1 MNLDRSERL
10 HQDVMTIGTRAQP
23 SGAAAANRA
32 EINLQDILQHA
43 PIWRGAATPSTSAV
57 GLPSGHSALDAALGG
72 SGWPQESLT
81 EILIARE
88 GIGEVSLL
96 LPAFAQITRQKR
108 WLAIVAPPHIPY
120 APALAQ
126 AGVDLS
132 RVLLVHPSARHD
144 ALWAV
149 EQALRA
155 GTCGAVLAWLAH
167 ADFTT
172 LRRLQLAAEAG
183 NSWAV
188 VFRPLSAAQSL
199 SPAALRLK
207 LEPLSASGRTLAVQV
222 LKRRGGAPSSRL
234 VLDVDHALDR
244 YTSGAVA
251 S

>member
-1 MNLDRSERL
+1 
-10 HQDVMTIGTRAQP
+10 MTTINSAELQRHKATQP
-23 SGAAAANRA
+23 V
-32 EINLQDILQHA
+32 
-43 PIWRGAATPSTSAV
+43 PIWREVSAWSTSEASIS
-57 GLPSGHSALDAALGG
+57 SGHSTLDAALGG
-72 SGWPQESLT
+72 NGWPQASLT
-81 EILIARE
+81 EILIARA

-96 LPAFAQITRQKR
+96 LPVVAQIARQKR
-108 WLAIVAPPHIPY
+108 WVALVAPPHIPY
-120 APALAQ
+120 APALTQ

-155 GTCGAVLAWLAH
+155 GTCGAVLVWLAH

-172 LRRLQLAAEAG
+172 LRRLRLAAEAG

-207 LEPLSASGRTLAVQV
+207 LEPLCASGRTLAVQV
-222 LKRRGGAPSSRL
+222 LKRHGGTPSARL
-234 VLDVDHALDR
+234 VLDVGQVLDR
-244 YTSGAVA
+244 YPSGAVA

>member
-1 MNLDRSERL
+1 MN
-10 HQDVMTIGTRAQP
+10 I
-23 SGAAAANRA
+23 A
-32 EINLQDILQHA
+32 EFQRQDIRQPA
-43 PIWRGAATPSTSAV
+43 SIWRDPPNL
-57 GLPSGHSALDAALGG
+57 GLSSGHSALDAALGDG
-72 SGWPQESLT
+72 GWPQESLT
-81 EILIARE
+81 EILIAHE
-88 GIGEVSLL
+88 GVGEVSLL

-108 WLAIVAPPHIPY
+108 WIAFVAPPHIPY

-155 GTCGAVLAWLAH
+155 GTCGAVLAWVAH

-188 VFRPLSAAQSL
+188 VFRPLSAAESL
-199 SPAALRLK
+199 SPATLRLK
-207 LEPLSASGRTLAVQV
+207 LEPLSASGRTLAVQI
-222 LKRRGGAPSSRL
+222 LNPRGEAPSSRL
-234 VLDVDHALDR
+234 VLDMDHALDR
-244 YTSGAVA
+244 IHLAQ
-251 S
+251 